1 MRGFKVC
8 KGYENSDITL
18 PKRGTKFSAGYD
30 IESAEDVVIEP
41 GCMVMIKTGIKA
53 YMQEDEV
60 LKVYPRSSIGI
71 KKNLMMANNVGIID
85 CDYFE
90 NEKND
95 GHIHVALYNF
105 GTKSQYISKHERIA
119 QGIFCKYL
127 TVSDE
132 EEIMT
137 IRSGGFGSTNN

>member
-71 KKNLMMANNVGIID
+71 KKNLMMAKEFLQSVVTSNFCATGFTLQSNTITP
-85 CDYFE
+85 
-90 NEKND
+90 EKVTITPSN
-95 GHIHVALYNF
+95 
-105 GTKSQYISKHERIA
+105 TKCLLT
-119 QGIFCKYL
+119 IFLPKKFRHCL
-127 TVSDE
+127 PQNIFWS
-132 EEIMT
+132 I
-137 IRSGGFGSTNN
+137 F